1 MKAVLLL
8 SFALFYIANCTSP
21 PKYWCTCDKCPA
33 GYSKVLIFL
42 IFNSLICLICLIF
55 SKGLGQGCDPRKSM
69 DQCIDGLYCYQ
80 KSVGR
85 GDGMCVP
92 MCESGG
98 YINYSKIGTHLKI
111 SNSKCFLTHGLLKSM
126 SYQKQKNIS
135 GKSTSK
141 RVKRLSFMYPS
152 TSIKPAYWPNVCI
165 CPKCPE
171 GTVTY
176 YVLNLQCT
184 VVFRVLIHWHRKKGN
199 SIAKLSGAN
208 VDMKIVP
215 KLQ

>member
-42 IFNSLICLICLIF
+42 IFNSLICLIFLIF
-55 SKGLGQGCDPRKSM
+55 SKGLGQSCDPRKST

-111 SNSKCFLTHGLLKSM
+111 SNSKCFLTHGLLNVHVLPKTKKHFRKVNLKTSEKIKLYV
-126 SYQKQKNIS
+126 SVNIYQ
-135 GKSTSK
+135 TC
-141 RVKRLSFMYPS
+141 LL
-152 TSIKPAYWPNVCI
+152 A
-165 CPKCPE
+165 
-171 GTVTY
+171 
-176 YVLNLQCT
+176 
-184 VVFRVLIHWHRKKGN
+184 
-199 SIAKLSGAN
+199 
-208 VDMKIVP
+208 
-215 KLQ
+215 